1 MITISRAHSELFLP
15 TATENQKILPF
26 FRQVIRDK
34 NSSELLHQVAREII
48 VPSLLTLRQLF
59 SVPHP
64 AWITLSKGPQNVAS
78 TNFVTTQVTASQLTL
93 IWSLNL
99 VQPWSCLGAP
109 SIAHCPLSRGHYSRS
124 TLQWTRIDIT
134 GIYTALVWHEW
145 DPCRVTPLTGEQY
158 AVTKLTA
165 WISPTTFAERLKTP
179 TSPIK
184 VWLTY
189 AREWNTSTSG
199 DTL

>member
-1 MITISRAHSELFLP
+1 MQTFGKPRHLALVNVHNKSKCDFFVLRETITASHP
-15 TATENQKILPF
+15 K
-26 FRQVIRDK
+26 
-34 NSSELLHQVAREII
+34 
-48 VPSLLTLRQLF
+48 PSQIY
-59 SVPHP
+59 SVPP
-64 AWITLSKGPQNVAS
+64 PPGITLQKGPQNVAS